1 MSNGKGFTMIKQQ
14 NELGSIVLSDDFLA
28 NLAGYAATT
37 CFGVAGMA
45 SSDTA
50 DKLISAVNSKR
61 LSKGVKIRESDGAVD
76 IDLHI
81 IVSYGTNITA
91 IVNSIAH
98 RVRYVMEDMC
108 DFKVRE
114 INTYV
119 DGMKA

>member
-1 MSNGKGFTMIKQQ
+1 MVRGDHILQ
-14 NELGSIVLSDDFLA
+14 NTP
-28 NLAGYAATT
+28 AA
-37 CFGVAGMA
+37 
-45 SSDTA
+45 DTRQ
-50 DKLISAVNSKR
+50 LILIA
-61 LSKGVKIRESDGAVD
+61 RENDGAFDV
-76 IDLHI
+76 DLHI
-81 IVSYGTNITA
+81 SVSYGTNITA

>member
-1 MSNGKGFTMIKQQ
+1 MIKKQ
-14 NELGSIVLSDDFLA
+14 NNLGTIVLSDEFLS

-45 SSDTA
+45 SSDAA
-50 DKLISAVNSKR
+50 DKLFSAVNSNR
-61 LSKGVKIRESDGAVD
+61 LSKGVKVREVDGAMD

-81 IVSYGTNITA
+81 IVTYGTNITA

-108 DFKVRE
+108 GFKVRE

-119 DGMKA
+119 DGMKS

>member
-1 MSNGKGFTMIKQQ
+1 MIKNV
-14 NELGSIVLSDDFLA
+14 NELGTVTLSDDFLA
-28 NLAGYAATT
+28 NLAGYAATN

-45 SSDTA
+45 SSDAA
-50 DKLISAVNSKR
+50 DKLFSAVNKKR
-61 LSKGVKIRESDGAVD
+61 LSKGVKIRKNEDSVD

-108 DFKVRE
+108 GFKVRD
-114 INTYV
+114 INTFV

>member
-1 MSNGKGFTMIKQQ
+1 MIKTN
-14 NELGSIVLSDDFLA
+14 NELGSIVMSDEFLA
-28 NLAGYAATT
+28 NLAGYAATN

-45 SSDTA
+45 SAGTRDTVF
-50 DKLISAVNSKR
+50 SAVDKKR
-61 LSKGVKIRESDGAVD
+61 LSKGVKIRKCDDSVD

-108 DFKVRE
+108 GFKVRD
-114 INTYV
+114 INTFV

>member
-1 MSNGKGFTMIKQQ
+1 MIKQQ
-14 NELGSIVLSDDFLA
+14 NKLGAIVLSDDFLA
-28 NLAGYAATT
+28 NLAGYAATK

-50 DKLISAVNSKR
+50 DKLFSAVNSKR
-61 LSKGVKIRESDGAVD
+61 LSKGVKVRESNGAVD

-98 RVRYVMEDMC
+98 RVRYVMEEMC